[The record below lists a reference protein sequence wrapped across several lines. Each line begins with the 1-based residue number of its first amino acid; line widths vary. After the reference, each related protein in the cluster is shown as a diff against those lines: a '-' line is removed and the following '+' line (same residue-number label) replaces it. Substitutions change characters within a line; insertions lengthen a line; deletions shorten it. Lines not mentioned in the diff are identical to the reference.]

1 MRPQFYTAAKILR
14 KGRESAL
21 QGRIEEAVKEYQRGI
36 ALLRTLPPE
45 HARDVL
51 LAHLYLA
58 HYQTLTLDPRTP
70 EPRGKEKEKEGA
82 LESLHLGVSY
92 ARSTRDPLAR
102 AVAEECLSGAGAR
115 A

>member
-21 QGRIEEAVKEYQRGI
+21 QGRIEEAVKEFLRGI
-36 ALLRTLPPE
+36 SLLRTLPPE
-45 HARDVL
+45 NARDVL

-58 HYQTLTLDPRTP
+58 HYQTLTLDSKGPNAK
-70 EPRGKEKEKEGA
+70 GKDKDGP

-102 AVAEECLSGAGAR
+102 AVAEECLSGTSGGL
-115 A
+115 